1 MLAGLRDLQA
11 SEDPQDQAVLSIVET
26 LAAAARG
33 QPENALRHAR
43 GTLAYADAVGI
54 SFECLRWAWPLAARA
69 AYELSDSTVTRE
81 LLALLDSYPPG
92 HLSPM
97 LRAERE
103 LVRAR
108 LAAQGDDQ
116 AAEDT
121 FASAISALREL
132 STPYHLAHGLL
143 DQAEHL
149 IRLGGA
155 DAAMLA
161 IGEARDI
168 ARRLSCQPL
177 LDRAI
182 TVTSAAQARVRH

>member
-1 MLAGLRDLQA
+1 
-11 SEDPQDQAVLSIVET
+11 
-26 LAAAARG
+26 
-33 QPENALRHAR
+33 
-43 GTLAYADAVGI
+43 
-54 SFECLRWAWPLAARA
+54 
-69 AYELSDSTVTRE
+69 
-81 LLALLDSYPPG
+81 
-92 HLSPM
+92 M